1 MDINKIGKKIY
12 KESNVHKKEEM
23 DEVYYRIADFLKE
36 HAKSQYDKFLEEAE
50 DIMFEI
56 EPEKAKEIVI
66 AMKPFGQRWT
76 MEEIKE
82 HLKTRGISEKINCYY
97 MVMNMMYNDYNR
109 TAKQY
114 NSDVPEF
121 YFDLSFDFIND
132 VDAKRHKVEKYFMEI
147 S

>member
-1 MDINKIGKKIY
+1 
-12 KESNVHKKEEM
+12 
-23 DEVYYRIADFLKE
+23 
-36 HAKSQYDKFLEEAE
+36 
-50 DIMFEI
+50 
-56 EPEKAKEIVI
+56 
-66 AMKPFGQRWT
+66 
-76 MEEIKE
+76 
-82 HLKTRGISEKINCYY
+82 